1 MNILEKVTEKSIKNV
16 DNLSGKK
23 VILRIDVNVSLGSN
37 GVVDKGEDWRIL
49 KSLRTIQYLQEKGAV
64 VILLAH
70 IGRDPKE
77 TLKPIF
83 EYMEQFLTLGFLPHY
98 DGELVRHYIDQ
109 MGNASVVMMENLRQF
124 EGEKKND
131 VSFLED
137 IIDVADLYVN
147 DAFSVSHRKHASVNA
162 ITKTLPSYFGL
173 QFIDEVQN
181 LTAFL
186 EHNEGTKTLILGGAK
201 FGTKFNLLEQMLPD
215 LDYVLMGGALAN
227 VFLKA
232 RGFRIGKSFY
242 DDIDVSSFVHNEKII
257 LPVDYIDEDGDIAP
271 IDDVGD
277 EHSILDI
284 GPATAQLFEKII
296 FHSQSLMWNGPMGK
310 YEDGYNEG
318 SIRVAESISHSDAFS
333 VTGGGDTSTVILE
346 NGLED
351 SFSFIST
358 GGGAML
364 DFLVE
369 KSLPGIDV
377 IIKHD

>member
-1 MNILEKVTEKSIKNV
+1 MNILEKVTERSVQNIK
-16 DNLSGKK
+16 NLSGKR
-23 VILRIDVNVSLGSN
+23 VLVRIDVNVSLGSN

-49 KSLRTIQYLQEKGAV
+49 KSLRTIQFLQEAGAV
-64 VILLAH
+64 VIILAH
-70 IGRDPKE
+70 IGRDPQE

-83 EYMEQFLTLGFLPHY
+83 EYMEQFLTLGFLPRY
-98 DGELVRHYIDQ
+98 ESDLVRHYIEQ
-109 MGNASVVMMENLRQF
+109 MGNGSVVMMENVRQF
-124 EGEKKND
+124 DEEKKD
-131 VSFLED
+131 D
-137 IIDVADLYVN
+137 IFYLQDLIDISDFYVN
-147 DAFSVSHRKHASVNA
+147 DAFSVSHRKHASVHA

-173 QFIDEVQN
+173 QFIDEVKH

-186 EHNEGTKTLILGGAK
+186 NHKEGTKTLILGGAK
-201 FGTKFNLLEQMLPD
+201 FGTKFNLLEKMLPD

-232 RGFRIGKSFY
+232 RGFNIGKSFC
-242 DDIDVSSFVHNEKII
+242 DDVDISSIAHNEKIV

-284 GPATAQLFEKII
+284 GPATVQLFEKII

-310 YEDGYNEG
+310 YEDGYSEG
-318 SIRVAESISHSDAFS
+318 SIAIAERISHSEAFS
-333 VTGGGDTSTVILE
+333 ITGGGDTSTVILE
-346 NGLED
+346 NGLEN

-369 KSLPGIDV
+369 GSLPGIDV
-377 IIKHD
+377 VLGK